1 MRQKKKK
8 NLPWHSMLLLQYSGR
23 QDDGYVTA
31 FFTAA
36 ELPPD
41 GKENVEG
48 WKDNG
53 NFVNTSSDSYIFI
66 HSFNIYAFMPISFSS
81 CLLYHFI

>member
-1 MRQKKKK
+1 
-8 NLPWHSMLLLQYSGR
+8 MLLLQYSGR
-23 QDDGYVTA
+23 QDEGYVTA

-48 WKDNG
+48 
-53 NFVNTSSDSYIFI
+53 
-66 HSFNIYAFMPISFSS
+66 
-81 CLLYHFI
+81 

>member
-1 MRQKKKK
+1 MMVMSLR
-8 NLPWHSMLLLQYSGR
+8 
-23 QDDGYVTA
+23 

-53 NFVNTSSDSYIFI
+53 NFMKAPSSDSYIFI
-66 HSFNIYAFMPISFSS
+66 HSFNIYAFIRNFILFLSPLS
-81 CLLYHFI
+81 LYIKVM